1 MSSMA
6 DSEHPL
12 FVTLKVE
19 DRSALQHVVR
29 QYSRLESEV
38 KMISIVDPSRE
49 DVNCLS
55 IDVSDVTEKQ
65 WEALEVAHE
74 LGHYSTQRG
83 GNLSDI
89 ADALGISKSAASQRL
104 RAAESKI
111 VSAILGATQITETV

>member
-1 MSSMA
+1 MT
-6 DSEHPL
+6 DSDHPL

-19 DRSALQHVVR
+19 DRSVLQHVVR
-29 QYSRLESEV
+29 EYSQLESSV
-38 KMISIVDPSRE
+38 KMISIVDPARE

-89 ADALGISKSAASQRL
+89 ADSLDISKSAASQRL
-104 RAAESKI
+104 RAAEGKI
-111 VSAILGATQITETV
+111 MSAILGATQIQGAETI

>member
-1 MSSMA
+1 MDES
-6 DSEHPL
+6 DHPL

>member
-1 MSSMA
+1 MPET
-6 DSEHPL
+6 DHPL

-19 DRSALQHVVR
+19 DRTVLQNVVS
-29 QYSRLESEV
+29 QYSTIESDI

-49 DVNCLS
+49 DVNSLS
-55 IDVSDVTEKQ
+55 VDVSDVTEKQ

-83 GNLSDI
+83 GNLTDI

-104 RAAESKI
+104 RAAEGKI
-111 VSAILGATQITETV
+111 MSAILGAARIRGREAV

>member
-1 MSSMA
+1 MT
-6 DSEHPL
+6 DSNYPL

-19 DRSALQHVVR
+19 DRSVLRHVVR
-29 QYSRLESEV
+29 EYSQLESSV

-83 GNLSDI
+83 GNLADI

-104 RAAESKI
+104 RAAEGKI
-111 VSAILGATQITETV
+111 MSAILGATQIQETETV